1 MDRNRVHYY
10 SQYDLSIE
18 WNLQQI
24 EELLQDFDASGFIK
38 DLNDIIELYHIKKHI
53 DYGNHLLTWNENYIN
68 NLKSTVNTFPRI
80 IVMYLRRLSNEALYD
95 QYKLLDWG
103 YIESF
108 MGNYLPL

>member
-53 DYGNHLLTWNENYIN
+53 DYGNHLLT
-68 NLKSTVNTFPRI
+68 
-80 IVMYLRRLSNEALYD
+80 
-95 QYKLLDWG
+95 
-103 YIESF
+103 
-108 MGNYLPL
+108 

>member
-38 DLNDIIELYHIKKHI
+38 DLNDIIELYHIKSI
-53 DYGNHLLTWNENYIN
+53 
-68 NLKSTVNTFPRI
+68 
-80 IVMYLRRLSNEALYD
+80 
-95 QYKLLDWG
+95 
-103 YIESF
+103 
-108 MGNYLPL
+108 